1 MPSAPLYC
9 STLRTLRTLCNLC
22 NLCASW
28 SSPSASSACQLL
40 DVAEVAKLHAA
51 VAGMEKNEKEIS
63 SEVEHLKQVQTLDA
77 SADAASKASAKPLI
91 VVDSDQAL
99 PRKLLESSPEALRK
113 LARRDLAGLGT
124 AVKTVPRTPHPAP
137 ALRPAPALCRDCALC
152 RGLWPCCVP
161 SSCNPNPNPNPNPQL
176 QILNTNPNLPL
187 DISDPHGGPADRN

>member
-77 SADAASKASAKPLI
+77 DADAASKASAEPLI

-113 LARRDLAGLGT
+113 LARRELAGLGT
-124 AVKTVPRTPHPAP
+124 AVKTAPHPTSRP
-137 ALRPAPALCRDCALC
+137 RPPPRPRPLSRLRTLQRSLALLC
-152 RGLWPCCVP
+152 
-161 SSCNPNPNPNPNPQL
+161 PQL
-176 QILNTNPNLPL
+176 LQPQPQPQPQPPTPN
-187 DISDPHGGPADRN
+187 S